1 MLSIRR
7 LTILLV
13 MMTTIVCGRMELVSA
28 AAVQTSPLTFSEI
41 PDSSIF
47 DITWNDRSVFRDG
60 LIQGEEAALLESPGA
75 SVYHIDLALSDD
87 LTHLDGREEVC
98 YTNQET
104 VPLHNVYFH
113 LFPNLLGGRTEIA
126 SVEVDAAQVAP
137 ELTSARSAMRV
148 PLAQAL
154 LPGERV
160 VISISFS
167 VTVPT
172 GGDNNYGIFALT
184 DGILALAHFYPLVAV
199 YDDKGWNTDIP
210 PSYGDILYADTSFFI
225 VCIKAPHALTIV
237 ASGIEINRE
246 TVDNAQRVT
255 YAAGP
260 MRDFYLAACARYTAV
275 STQVG
280 ETTINSYAPPD
291 STVGAMNVL
300 EYAASALR
308 VFNNSFGAYPFKQF
322 DLVSTPTLAFGVEY
336 PGVVALNID
345 MYGRGNSTYP
355 PYYLEP
361 TVAHEVAH
369 QWFYSVVG
377 NDQLGE
383 PWLDEALA
391 QYATLIYMQTL
402 YGTAGAAGFR
412 NSLQERW
419 ARVSY
424 ADIPIGLKVRDYTAT
439 EYGAIVYGRAPLF
452 LCALAET
459 MGRQTFDDF
468 LRDYYREYQ
477 WRIATTDGFEQ
488 LAEIHCNC
496 DLTPLF
502 SDWVYSR

>member
-1 MLSIRR
+1 MLSTRR
-7 LTILLV
+7 LIIILV
-13 MMTTIVCGRMELVSA
+13 IMTTIVCGQIELLSA
-28 AAVQTSPLTFSEI
+28 AAAQTPSLTFSGI

-47 DITWNDRSVFRDG
+47 DIAWNDRSVFRDG

-75 SVYHIDLALSDD
+75 SVYHIDLTLSND
-87 LTHLDGREEVC
+87 LTRVDGREEVC

-113 LFPNLLGGRTEIA
+113 LFPNLLGGRTGIA
-126 SVEVDAAQVAP
+126 SVEVDATQVAP
-137 ELTSARSAMRV
+137 ELISARSVMRV
-148 PLAQAL
+148 PLLQAL

-160 VISISFS
+160 VITLSFS

-199 YDDKGWNTDIP
+199 YDDKGWNIDIP
-210 PSYGDILYADTSFFI
+210 PAYGDILYSDTSFFI
-225 VCIKAPHALTIV
+225 VRIAAPPTLSIV
-237 ASGIEINRE
+237 ASGIEIDRD
-246 TVDNAQRVT
+246 VASAAQQVT
-255 YAAGP
+255 FAAGP

-291 STVGAMNVL
+291 STAGAMNVL
-300 EYAASALR
+300 DYAASALR
-308 VFNNSFGAYPFKQF
+308 VFNDSFGVYPFKQL
-322 DLVSTPTLAFGVEY
+322 DLVSTPTLAYGVEY
-336 PGVVALNID
+336 PGVVALNIH
-345 MYGRGNSTYP
+345 MYSRGDSTYP

-383 PWLDEALA
+383 PWLDEGLA

-402 YGTAGAAGFR
+402 YGTAGATGFR
-412 NSLQERW
+412 RSLEERW

-424 ADIPIGLKVRDYTAT
+424 ADIPVGLKVADYTPT
-439 EYGAIVYGRAPLF
+439 EYGAIAYGRAPLF

-459 MGRQTFDDF
+459 MGRQTFDAF

-477 WRIATTDGFEQ
+477 WGIATTDGFEQ
-488 LAEIHCNC
+488 LAETHCNC

-502 SDWVYSR
+502 SDWVYAR